1 MKLDHLVLTVKS
13 LNNTIDF
20 YKRVLNLTEENFEN
34 GRKSIKVG
42 SQKINLHELGAEFE
56 PKALNS
62 GTGTADLCFITDKP
76 LSQTVDHLK
85 LCGVDIILGPVSRT
99 GATEPILS
107 IYFRDT
113 DGNLIEIGHPI

>member
-34 GRKSIKVG
+34 GRKSIKIG
-42 SQKINLHELGAEFE
+42 LQKINLHELGSKFE

-62 GTGTADLCFITDKP
+62 GTGTADLCFMNRICRNYYFTPNIT
-76 LSQTVDHLK
+76 
-85 LCGVDIILGPVSRT
+85 
-99 GATEPILS
+99 A
-107 IYFRDT
+107 
-113 DGNLIEIGHPI
+113 NL